1 MILIL
6 KIIFWFSLFIVFW
19 ANIGYQVSLVILSK
33 SIKRKN
39 EKLTNYF
46 PSVTIMV
53 VAHNEEKVIL
63 DKLKNLEHIKYPRDK
78 LSILVSSDNSTD
90 LTNHIVEEYIQ
101 NNSEMNINIYKS
113 KNRMGKTNAQNE
125 AQKLVHSEFL
135 IMTDANSMLGEES
148 VKELMSSFSNE
159 EVAYVTGKL
168 IYTNNGKSDTST
180 NESLYWNLDLRLRE
194 IESNI
199 QTITAG
205 NGALYAIRNSSYYDF
220 DPIESHDSSMPIYY
234 ALNGKRAIYNPDAVA
249 YEKAGE
255 NTKDEFSR
263 KIRMNRVLL
272 SHILPNIHILN
283 FFKYKWFTYFYLG
296 HRTSRYL
303 LWIAHLLLLLTNI
316 VLSFTYS
323 AFLFILIPHLLV
335 IILGGLQF
343 ILKSKNRILNM
354 IYYYLVTITA
364 QYVGIWNK
372 LSGKSKPFWEKV
384 ETTR

>member
-90 LTNHIVEEYIQ
+90 LTDHIVEEYIQ

-148 VKELMSSFSNE
+148 VKELMSSFSSE

-168 IYTNNGKSDTST
+168 IYTNNGKSDTSR

-343 ILKSKNRILNM
+343 ILKSKNIILNM